1 MQYEDIQESIQ
12 AFIEEGLLG
21 GADVKIEPDTPLL
34 ELGIITS
41 LSTMRLLSFIRER
54 FEVEIPMNEMTGD
67 NFRDLTAIT
76 ELVANEAL
84 SEVRNVGR

>member
-1 MQYEDIQESIQ
+1 MQYEDIRESIRT
-12 AFIEEGLLG
+12 FIEDGLLG
-21 GADVKIEPDTPLL
+21 GDDVTIEPSTPLL

-54 FEVEIPMNEMTGD
+54 FEVEIPLNEMTGD

-76 ELVANEAL
+76 TLVAGQVPTGVHNA
-84 SEVRNVGR
+84 GR